1 MNNEI
6 MKRRTKYRFIV
17 PVIAAVAL
25 LCMFLPFA
33 NVNADSGK
41 VTLSMFDLT
50 KAYLSKDDSFAGTL
64 MTSYG
69 GLGVIYVIPFV
80 TLIASI
86 VLPLAFHKKWAYQCD
101 IILGAATVVDVLTIF
116 GSIARMI
123 NKTGLVKNEYLVK
136 NLSFGFWLML
146 IVLVAL
152 LAVTL
157 KAIKATWLYIL
168 LTVLSVV
175 WVMPILWVVL
185 ISFREEPGS
194 YTTTFWPQGFTVANY
209 VKLFTD
215 RSIRDF
221 PRWFGNTFIV
231 AVFSCILSTFYV
243 LSVSYVMSR
252 MRFKMRKPFMNVAL
266 ILGMFPGFMS
276 MIAIY
281 YILKA
286 IGFTE
291 GALKLVALVLVYSG
305 GSGLGFYVAKGFFDT
320 IPKTIDE
327 AAAIDGATK
336 WNIFTRI
343 TLPLSKP
350 ILVYTIMTA
359 FIAPWVDFIFA
370 KVICGAENKYYT
382 VAIGLWSM
390 LEKEYIYNYY
400 TRFCAGAVCI
410 SIPIAILFLCTQKYY
425 AEGLSGAVKG

>member
-80 TLIASI
+80 TLILAI

-136 NLSFGFWLML
+136 NLSVGFWFML
-146 IVLVAL
+146 VVLVVL

-175 WVMPILWVVL
+175 WVMPILWVIL

-221 PRWFGNTFIV
+221 PRCFGNTFIV
-231 AVFSCILSTFYV
+231 AIFSCILSTFYV

>member
-80 TLIASI
+80 TLILAI

-136 NLSFGFWLML
+136 NLSVGFWFML
-146 IVLVAL
+146 VVLVVL

-168 LTVLSVV
+168 LTVLS
-175 WVMPILWVVL
+175 
-185 ISFREEPGS
+185 S
-194 YTTTFWPQGFTVANY
+194 A
-209 VKLFTD
+209 
-215 RSIRDF
+215 
-221 PRWFGNTFIV
+221 
-231 AVFSCILSTFYV
+231 
-243 LSVSYVMSR
+243 
-252 MRFKMRKPFMNVAL
+252 
-266 ILGMFPGFMS
+266 
-276 MIAIY
+276 
-281 YILKA
+281 
-286 IGFTE
+286 
-291 GALKLVALVLVYSG
+291 
-305 GSGLGFYVAKGFFDT
+305 
-320 IPKTIDE
+320 
-327 AAAIDGATK
+327 
-336 WNIFTRI
+336 
-343 TLPLSKP
+343 
-350 ILVYTIMTA
+350 
-359 FIAPWVDFIFA
+359 
-370 KVICGAENKYYT
+370 
-382 VAIGLWSM
+382 
-390 LEKEYIYNYY
+390 
-400 TRFCAGAVCI
+400 
-410 SIPIAILFLCTQKYY
+410 
-425 AEGLSGAVKG
+425 

>member
-41 VTLSMFDLT
+41 VTLSMFDLA

-80 TLIASI
+80 TLILAI

-136 NLSFGFWLML
+136 NLSVGFWLML
-146 IVLVAL
+146 VVLVAL

-231 AVFSCILSTFYV
+231 AIFSCILSTFYV

-336 WNIFTRI
+336 WNIFTKI

>member
-17 PVIAAVAL
+17 PVIVTVAL

-80 TLIASI
+80 TLILAI

-123 NKTGLVKNEYLVK
+123 NKTGLVKNEYLIK
-136 NLSFGFWLML
+136 NLSVGFWLML
-146 IVLVAL
+146 VVLVAL

-175 WVMPILWVVL
+175 WVMPILWVIL

-231 AVFSCILSTFYV
+231 AIFSCILSTFYV

>member
-33 NVNADSGK
+33 NINADSGK

-50 KAYLSKDDSFAGTL
+50 KAYLSKNDGFAGAL
-64 MTSYG
+64 ITSYG
-69 GLGVIYVIPFV
+69 GLGVIYVIPVV
-80 TLIASI
+80 TLILAI
-86 VLPLAFHKKWAYQCD
+86 ILPLAFHKKWAYQCD
-101 IILGAATVVDVLTIF
+101 IILGAATVIDVLTIF

-136 NLSFGFWLML
+136 NLTIGFWLML

-168 LTVLSVV
+168 LTVLSVI
-175 WVMPILWVVL
+175 WVMPILWVIL

-286 IGFTE
+286 VGLTE

-305 GSGLGFYVAKGFFDT
+305 GAGLGFYVAKGFFDT

-336 WNIFTRI
+336 WKIFTRI

-350 ILVYTIMTA
+350 ILVYTIMTS
-359 FIAPWVDFIFA
+359 FISPWVDFIFA

-390 LEKEYIYNYY
+390 LEKEYIYDYY

>member
-6 MKRRTKYRFIV
+6 MKRRTKYRYIV
-17 PVIAAVAL
+17 PIIAAVAL

-41 VTLSMFDLT
+41 LTLSMFDLT
-50 KAYLSKDDSFAGTL
+50 KAYFNKDSSFAGAL
-64 MTSYG
+64 MNSYG

-80 TLIASI
+80 TLILAL
-86 VLPLAFHKKWAYQCD
+86 VLPLVFHKKWAYQLN
-101 IILGAATVVDVLTIF
+101 IALGAATVIDVLTIF

-123 NKTGLVKNEYLVK
+123 NKTGLVTREYLVK
-136 NLSFGFWLML
+136 DLSVGFYLML
-146 IVLVAL
+146 IVLFVMIAVA
-152 LAVTL
+152 L

-175 WVMPILWVVL
+175 WVLPILWVIL

-194 YTTTFWPQGFTVANY
+194 YTTTFWPQGFTTANY
-209 VKLFTD
+209 TRLFTD
-215 RSIRDF
+215 ISIRDF

-231 AVFSCILSTFYV
+231 AVCSCILSTFYV

-252 MRFKMRKPFMNVAL
+252 MRFKLRKTFMNVAL

-286 IGFTE
+286 VGLTE

-305 GSGLGFYVAKGFFDT
+305 SAGLGFYVAKGFFDT

-327 AAAIDGATK
+327 AAAIDGATR
-336 WNIFTRI
+336 WNIFTKI

-350 ILVYTIMTA
+350 ILVYTIMTS
-359 FIAPWVDFIFA
+359 FISPWVDFIFA